1 MAILVLSIIGFL
13 LGFVGSMPLAGPIAV
28 LVVSRAVEKRYV
40 EARRLAYGAAIAEAI
55 YAGVSFWGFS
65 TFLARYRSFL
75 PVSHAITAVVLLIV
89 GIQFARWKP
98 REPAAGGERVG
109 RTPFVLGFT
118 ISALNPTLLATWSA
132 VVTAIYSRQIVV
144 MKSWYALPF
153 ALSAAIGIALWFML
167 MVAFLKRYGG
177 HFPASLVTWVVRIM
191 GILLIVLALWSGIDL
206 IRNLVHF

>member
-1 MAILVLSIIGFL
+1 VPVLVLSIIGFL

-28 LVVSRAVEKRYV
+28 LVVSRAVVKRYV
-40 EARRLAYGAAIAEAI
+40 EARRLAYGAAISEAI

-89 GIQFARWKP
+89 GLQFVRWKP
-98 REPAAGGERVG
+98 RPPAHETERAG

-153 ALSAAIGIALWFML
+153 GLSAALGIALWFMT
-167 MVAFLKRYGG
+167 MVAFLKRFGG
-177 HFPASLVTWVVRIM
+177 RFPASLVTWVVRSM
-191 GILLIVLALWSGIDL
+191 GMLLIVIALWSGIDL
-206 IRNLVHF
+206 ARNLLHF